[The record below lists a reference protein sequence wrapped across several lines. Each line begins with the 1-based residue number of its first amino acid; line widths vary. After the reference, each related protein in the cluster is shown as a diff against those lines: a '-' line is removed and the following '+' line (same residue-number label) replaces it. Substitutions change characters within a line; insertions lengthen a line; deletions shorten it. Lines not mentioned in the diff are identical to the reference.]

1 MFIINTTQLVRMSE
15 EGGSIN
21 ENTNLSNEEEV
32 SPTEQEAV
40 PELESESEREK
51 ISPVTGEGTGIVEA
65 ATEEAM
71 RGQDEPLEPSTIEQ
85 PQSELQVKPK
95 KQSSKT
101 IMRLQSSLADA
112 SNQIKKQTT
121 QINKINQNLQS
132 LQKQMKAGERQTGT
146 IDQIRS
152 QMNKTQKQ
160 ISQVYKIVQK
170 RSNSKLQSNQK
181 GSSNT
186 RKIIRG
192 KERKIR

>member
-1 MFIINTTQLVRMSE
+1 MSE

-21 ENTNLSNEEEV
+21 ENTNLSGNEEEV

-40 PELESESEREK
+40 TELASESESE
-51 ISPVTGEGTGIVEA
+51 IVSPVTGEGTGIVEA

-101 IMRLQSSLADA
+101 IMRIQSSLADA
-112 SNQIKKQTT
+112 SNRIKKQTI

-146 IDQIRS
+146 INQIRS
-152 QMNKTQKQ
+152 QMNKTQMQ

-170 RSNSKLQSNQK
+170 RSNSKLQSNQIV
-181 GSSNT
+181 SSNT
-186 RKIIRG
+186 RK
-192 KERKIR
+192 RKKNKVTRMRQSKS

>member
-1 MFIINTTQLVRMSE
+1 MSE

-21 ENTNLSNEEEV
+21 ENTNLSGNEEEV
-32 SPTEQEAV
+32 SPTEQEAI
-40 PELESESEREK
+40 PELGSESEREI
-51 ISPVTGEGTGIVEA
+51 ISPLTGEGTGIVEA

-71 RGQDEPLEPSTIEQ
+71 RGQDEPLEPSTFEQ

-101 IMRLQSSLADA
+101 IMRIQSSLADA
-112 SNQIKKQTT
+112 SNRIEKQTT

-146 IDQIRS
+146 INQIRS

-160 ISQVYKIVQK
+160 ISRVYKIVQK
-170 RSNSKLQSNQK
+170 RSNSKLRSNK
-181 GSSNT
+181 KVSSNT
-186 RKIIRG
+186 RK
-192 KERKIR
+192 RKKNKVTIMRKSKS

>member
-1 MFIINTTQLVRMSE
+1 MSE

-21 ENTNLSNEEEV
+21 ENTNLSGNEEEV
-32 SPTEQEAV
+32 SPTEQEAI
-40 PELESESEREK
+40 PELASESEREI

-71 RGQDEPLEPSTIEQ
+71 RGQDEPLEPSTFEQ

-101 IMRLQSSLADA
+101 IMRIQSSLADA
-112 SNQIKKQTT
+112 SNRIEKQTT

-146 IDQIRS
+146 INQIRS

-160 ISQVYKIVQK
+160 ISRVYKIVQK
-170 RSNSKLQSNQK
+170 RSNSKLRSNK
-181 GSSNT
+181 KVSSNR
-186 RKIIRG
+186 RK
-192 KERKIR
+192 RKKIKVTIMRKSKS

>member
-1 MFIINTTQLVRMSE
+1 MSE

-21 ENTNLSNEEEV
+21 ENTNLSGNEEEV
-32 SPTEQEAV
+32 SPTEQEGV
-40 PELESESEREK
+40 PELASESEHEI

-71 RGQDEPLEPSTIEQ
+71 RGQDEPLEPSSIEQ

-101 IMRLQSSLADA
+101 IKRIQSSVADA

-121 QINKINQNLQS
+121 QINKINQNLKS
-132 LQKQMKAGERQTGT
+132 LQKQMRAGERQTGS
-146 IDQIRS
+146 INQIRS

-181 GSSNT
+181 VSSNT
-186 RKIIRG
+186 RK
-192 KERKIR
+192 RKKNRVTRMKQ

>member
-1 MFIINTTQLVRMSE
+1 MSE

-21 ENTNLSNEEEV
+21 ENTNLSGNEEEV

-40 PELESESEREK
+40 PDLESESEREK

-101 IMRLQSSLADA
+101 IMRIQSSLADA

-181 GSSNT
+181 VSSNT

-192 KERKIR
+192 KGRKIR

>member
-1 MFIINTTQLVRMSE
+1 MSE
-15 EGGSIN
+15 EEGSIN
-21 ENTNLSNEEEV
+21 ENTNLSGNEEEV

-40 PELESESEREK
+40 PELSSEREREI

-71 RGQDEPLEPSTIEQ
+71 RGQDEPIEPSTIEQ
-85 PQSELQVKPK
+85 SQSELQVKPK

-101 IMRLQSSLADA
+101 IMRIQSSLADA
-112 SNQIKKQTT
+112 SNRIKKQTT

-146 IDQIRS
+146 INQIRS

-160 ISQVYKIVQK
+160 MSQVYKIVHK

-181 GSSNT
+181 VSSNT
-186 RKIIRG
+186 RK
-192 KERKIR
+192 RK

>member
-1 MFIINTTQLVRMSE
+1 MSE

-21 ENTNLSNEEEV
+21 ENTNLSGNEEEV

-40 PELESESEREK
+40 PELASESEREI
-51 ISPVTGEGTGIVEA
+51 ISPVAGEGTGIVEA

-85 PQSELQVKPK
+85 PQSKLQVKPK
-95 KQSSKT
+95 KQFSKT
-101 IMRLQSSLADA
+101 IMKIQSSLADA
-112 SNQIKKQTT
+112 SNRIKKQTT

-146 IDQIRS
+146 INQIRS

-181 GSSNT
+181 VSSNT
-186 RKIIRG
+186 RK
-192 KERKIR
+192 RKKNKVTRMRR

>member
-1 MFIINTTQLVRMSE
+1 MSE

-21 ENTNLSNEEEV
+21 ENTNLSGNEEEV
-32 SPTEQEAV
+32 SPTEHEAV
-40 PELESESEREK
+40 PKSASEFEHE
-51 ISPVTGEGTGIVEA
+51 IVSPVTGEGTGIVEA

-101 IMRLQSSLADA
+101 IMRIQSSLADV
-112 SNQIKKQTT
+112 SNRIKKQTI

-146 IDQIRS
+146 INQIRS
-152 QMNKTQKQ
+152 KMNKTQKQ
-160 ISQVYKIVQK
+160 IYQVYKIVQK
-170 RSNSKLQSNQK
+170 RSNSKLRSNK
-181 GSSNT
+181 KVSSNT
-186 RKIIRG
+186 RK
-192 KERKIR
+192 RKKNKVTIMRKSKS

>member
-1 MFIINTTQLVRMSE
+1 MSE

-21 ENTNLSNEEEV
+21 ENTNLSGNEEEV
-32 SPTEQEAV
+32 SPTEQEAI
-40 PELESESEREK
+40 PELASESEREI

-71 RGQDEPLEPSTIEQ
+71 RGQDEPLEPSTFEQ
-85 PQSELQVKPK
+85 PQSELQIKPK

-101 IMRLQSSLADA
+101 IMRIQSSLADA
-112 SNQIKKQTT
+112 SNRIEKQTT

-146 IDQIRS
+146 INQIRS

-160 ISQVYKIVQK
+160 ISRVYKIVQK
-170 RSNSKLQSNQK
+170 RSNSKLRSNK
-181 GSSNT
+181 KVSSNT
-186 RKIIRG
+186 RK
-192 KERKIR
+192 RKKIKVTIMRKSKS

>member
-1 MFIINTTQLVRMSE
+1 MSE

-21 ENTNLSNEEEV
+21 ENTNLSGNEEEV

-40 PELESESEREK
+40 PELASESEREI

-71 RGQDEPLEPSTIEQ
+71 RGRDEPLEPSTIEQ

-95 KQSSKT
+95 KKQFSKT
-101 IMRLQSSLADA
+101 IMRIQSSLADA
-112 SNQIKKQTT
+112 SNRIKKQTT

-146 IDQIRS
+146 INQIRS

-181 GSSNT
+181 VSSNT
-186 RKIIRG
+186 RK
-192 KERKIR
+192 RKKNKVTRMRQ

>member
-1 MFIINTTQLVRMSE
+1 MSE

-21 ENTNLSNEEEV
+21 ENTNLSGNEEEV
-32 SPTEQEAV
+32 SPIEQEAI
-40 PELESESEREK
+40 PELASESEREI
-51 ISPVTGEGTGIVEA
+51 ISPLTGEGTGIVEA

-71 RGQDEPLEPSTIEQ
+71 RGQDEPLEPSTFEQ

-101 IMRLQSSLADA
+101 IMRIQSSLADA
-112 SNQIKKQTT
+112 SNRIEKQTT

-146 IDQIRS
+146 INQIRF

-160 ISQVYKIVQK
+160 ISRVYKIVQK
-170 RSNSKLQSNQK
+170 RSNSKLRSNK
-181 GSSNT
+181 KVSSNT
-186 RKIIRG
+186 RKR
-192 KERKIR
+192 KKIR

>member
-1 MFIINTTQLVRMSE
+1 MSE

-21 ENTNLSNEEEV
+21 ENTNLSGNEEEV

-40 PELESESEREK
+40 PELEE
-51 ISPVTGEGTGIVEA
+51 EGTGIVEA

-101 IMRLQSSLADA
+101 IMRIQSSLADV
-112 SNQIKKQTT
+112 SNRIKKQTT

-132 LQKQMKAGERQTGT
+132 LQKQMKAGEKQTG
-146 IDQIRS
+146 IANQIRS

-160 ISQVYKIVQK
+160 ISQVYKIAKK
-170 RSNSKLQSNQK
+170 RSDSKLQSNK
-181 GSSNT
+181 KVSSDT
-186 RKIIRG
+186 RIR
-192 KERKIR
+192 KKNKVTRMRQ

>member
-1 MFIINTTQLVRMSE
+1 MSE

-21 ENTNLSNEEEV
+21 ENPNLSGNEEEV
-32 SPTEQEAV
+32 SPTEKEAV
-40 PELESESEREK
+40 PELASEREREI

-71 RGQDEPLEPSTIEQ
+71 RRQDEPLEPSTIEQ

-101 IMRLQSSLADA
+101 IMRIQSSLADA
-112 SNQIKKQTT
+112 SNRIKKQTT
-121 QINKINQNLQS
+121 QINKINQNLQY
-132 LQKQMKAGERQTGT
+132 LQKQMKAGERQTRT
-146 IDQIRS
+146 INQIRS

-181 GSSNT
+181 VSSNT

>member
-1 MFIINTTQLVRMSE
+1 MSE

-21 ENTNLSNEEEV
+21 ENTNLSGNEEEV
-32 SPTEQEAV
+32 SPTEQEAI
-40 PELESESEREK
+40 PELASESEREI
-51 ISPVTGEGTGIVEA
+51 ISPVTGEGTRIVEA

-71 RGQDEPLEPSTIEQ
+71 RGQDEPLEPSTFEQ

-101 IMRLQSSLADA
+101 IMRIQSSLADA
-112 SNQIKKQTT
+112 SNRIEKQTT

-146 IDQIRS
+146 INQIRS

-160 ISQVYKIVQK
+160 ISRVYKIVQK
-170 RSNSKLQSNQK
+170 RSNSKLRSNK
-181 GSSNT
+181 KVSGNT
-186 RKIIRG
+186 RK
-192 KERKIR
+192 RKKNKVTIMRKSKS

>member
-1 MFIINTTQLVRMSE
+1 MSE

-21 ENTNLSNEEEV
+21 ENTNLSGNEEEV

-40 PELESESEREK
+40 PDLESESEREK

-71 RGQDEPLEPSTIEQ
+71 RGQDEPSTIEQ
-85 PQSELQVKPK
+85 PQAELQVKPK

-101 IMRLQSSLADA
+101 IMRIQSSLADA

-146 IDQIRS
+146 VNQIRS

-181 GSSNT
+181 VSSNT

-192 KERKIR
+192 KEKIR

>member
-1 MFIINTTQLVRMSE
+1 MSE

-21 ENTNLSNEEEV
+21 ENTNLSGNEEEV
-32 SPTEQEAV
+32 SPTEQGAI
-40 PELESESEREK
+40 PELASESEREI

-95 KQSSKT
+95 KQSSET
-101 IMRLQSSLADA
+101 IMRIQSSLADA
-112 SNQIKKQTT
+112 SNRIKKQTT

-132 LQKQMKAGERQTGT
+132 LQKQIRAGEKQTG
-146 IDQIRS
+146 IVNQIRS

-160 ISQVYKIVQK
+160 ISQVYKIAQK
-170 RSNSKLQSNQK
+170 RSDSKLQSNK
-181 GSSNT
+181 KLSSNMGKRKKNKVT
-186 RKIIRG
+186 RRRQSKS
-192 KERKIR
+192 

>member
-1 MFIINTTQLVRMSE
+1 MSE

-21 ENTNLSNEEEV
+21 ENTNLSGNEEEV
-32 SPTEQEAV
+32 SPTEAV
-40 PELESESEREK
+40 PELASESEHK
-51 ISPVTGEGTGIVEA
+51 IVSPVTGEGTGIVEA

-95 KQSSKT
+95 KQFSKT
-101 IMRLQSSLADA
+101 IMRIQSSLADA

-121 QINKINQNLQS
+121 QINKINQNLQA

-146 IDQIRS
+146 INQIRS

-170 RSNSKLQSNQK
+170 GSNSKFQSNQK
-181 GSSNT
+181 VSSNT
-186 RKIIRG
+186 RK
-192 KERKIR
+192 RKKNKVTRLRQSKS

>member
-1 MFIINTTQLVRMSE
+1 MSE

-21 ENTNLSNEEEV
+21 ENTNLSGNEEEV
-32 SPTEQEAV
+32 SPTEQEAI
-40 PELESESEREK
+40 PELASESEREI

-71 RGQDEPLEPSTIEQ
+71 RGQDEPLEPSTFEQ

-101 IMRLQSSLADA
+101 IMRIQSSLADA
-112 SNQIKKQTT
+112 SNRIEKQTT

-146 IDQIRS
+146 INQIRS

-160 ISQVYKIVQK
+160 ISRVYKIVQK
-170 RSNSKLQSNQK
+170 RSNSKLRSNK
-181 GSSNT
+181 IVSSNT
-186 RKIIRG
+186 RK
-192 KERKIR
+192 RKKIKVTIMRKSKS

>member
-1 MFIINTTQLVRMSE
+1 MSE

-21 ENTNLSNEEEV
+21 ENTNLSGNEEEV
-32 SPTEQEAV
+32 SPTEQEAI
-40 PELESESEREK
+40 PELESEGEREI

-71 RGQDEPLEPSTIEQ
+71 RGQDEPLEPATFEQ

-101 IMRLQSSLADA
+101 IMKIQSSLADA
-112 SNQIKKQTT
+112 SNRIKKQTT
-121 QINKINQNLQS
+121 QINKINQRLQS
-132 LQKQMKAGERQTGT
+132 LQKQMKAGEKQTGT
-146 IDQIRS
+146 INQIRS
-152 QMNKTQKQ
+152 QVNQTQKQ

-181 GSSNT
+181 VSSNT
-186 RKIIRG
+186 RKRE
-192 KERKIR
+192 KNKVTRMRKSKS